1 MAKLADA
8 RDSKSRAPEG
18 VCGFDSHPR
27 HPMTTA
33 LRILGHLLRGQT
45 RLWLL
50 YTNVNWRTCE
60 GCLAWHG
67 RIVARPDDF
76 PPHNGCPHE
85 ARPFPVWK
93 LGEYRE
99 LSARM
104 ADRAGAELRR
114 RALLREARSLL
125 PTDPERALA
134 LLDEAG
140 AVNVYLPEVEALARD
155 PSLSDSALRAR
166 VRAVLLSR
174 WKAKFAHDRYERQ
187 PELARTEQERWGV
200 RRIEELLA

>member
-1 MAKLADA
+1 
-8 RDSKSRAPEG
+8 
-18 VCGFDSHPR
+18 
-27 HPMTTA
+27 MTTA
-33 LRILGHLLRGQT
+33 FRILGHVLRGRT

-60 GCLAWHG
+60 GCLTWHG
-67 RIVARPDDF
+67 RIVARPEDF
-76 PPHNGCPHE
+76 PRDGCPRE

-93 LGEYRE
+93 LKEYRE

-104 ADRAGAELRR
+104 AARAEAELAR
-114 RALLREARSLL
+114 RALLREARALL

-140 AVNVYLPEVEALARD
+140 AVDVYLPEVEALARD
-155 PSLSDSALRAR
+155 PSLSDPALRTR
-166 VRAVLLSR
+166 VRAVLLAR
-174 WKAKFAHDRYERQ
+174 WKAKFAHERYERQ

-200 RRIEELLA
+200 QRIEELLA